1 MYLMVSPQEGLPRYG
16 TSATFSIIGIVL
28 AAVLGWWYAQVQK
41 RSHRYEVITGKAYQP
56 KIVKLGRKKIAAWL
70 FIGTYLFLSKLI
82 PLAMLVWASL
92 LKYFEMPSFEALAH
106 KSLQN
111 YAGLPWELIGRGASN
126 TSILMF
132 LTPTI
137 TLIVSLV
144 FGWVVLRSRL
154 RYRFI
159 FDFFAFLPHAVPNII
174 FAIGAVL
181 LALFVLRG
189 IVPLYGTIWLLLLL
203 YVIVRL
209 SYGTR
214 MINSS
219 LIQIHKELEEAAYV
233 SGGST
238 LNVMRRILVPIL
250 MPPILYGWLWIA
262 LMTYRELTLAVLLS
276 RAENTTLPVVVWSIW
291 LNGGFSQAAALT
303 VVMLAV
309 LVPIIALYWFVA
321 RRSGMT
327 PVN

>member
-1 MYLMVSPQEGLPRYG
+1 M
-16 TSATFSIIGIVL
+16 
-28 AAVLGWWYAQVQK
+28 
-41 RSHRYEVITGKAYQP
+41 
-56 KIVKLGRKKIAAWL
+56 
-70 FIGTYLFLSKLI
+70 
-82 PLAMLVWASL
+82 
-92 LKYFEMPSFEALAH
+92 
-106 KSLQN
+106 
-111 YAGLPWELIGRGASN
+111 
-126 TSILMF
+126 
-132 LTPTI
+132 
-137 TLIVSLV
+137 
-144 FGWVVLRSRL
+144 
-154 RYRFI
+154 
-159 FDFFAFLPHAVPNII
+159 
-174 FAIGAVL
+174 L

-189 IVPLYGTIWLLLLL
+189 FIPLYGTIWLLLLL

-303 VVMLAV
+303 VVMLAI
-309 LVPIIALYWFVA
+309 LVPIIAIYWLVA

-327 PVN
+327 PIN